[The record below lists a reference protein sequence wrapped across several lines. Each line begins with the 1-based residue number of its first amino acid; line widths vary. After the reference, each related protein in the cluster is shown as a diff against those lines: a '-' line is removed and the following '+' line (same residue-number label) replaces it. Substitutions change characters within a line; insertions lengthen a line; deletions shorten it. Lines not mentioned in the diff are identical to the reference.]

1 MRDETS
7 SHPAN
12 ALHQISAT
20 TDRTM
25 ENSAGAGTTAREF
38 IFVLGMGRSGT
49 SALTRVLSLCNVA
62 LPQNLLPANADN
74 QRGYWEPMDVI
85 ELNDRFLLQ
94 YDANW
99 YEPSLKVQHAAI
111 EPARRQ
117 TFVSEIVSFLE
128 GCPERPVVV
137 IKEPRITALT
147 DYWFEAALRM
157 NSSIKVVVAVRHPAE
172 VAASLAARDGVSLVL
187 SSALWLK
194 YNLLAERAS
203 RKFPRVFVDYGN
215 LLDDWRR
222 ETGRIASALDIGLE
236 AASDAEIA
244 RFLSRGLRHQ
254 VADNPAA
261 ELFEQNWIAMLHA
274 ELSDA
279 TRDLPLDPGLI
290 DTIFAAFAN
299 GGIDLT
305 AAIREFETRFAPSS
319 G

>member
-7 SHPAN
+7 SHPAD
-12 ALHQISAT
+12 ALRQMGAR
-20 TDRTM
+20 TDRATQ
-25 ENSAGAGTTAREF
+25 NSTGAGTSAREF

-62 LPQNLLPANADN
+62 LPQNLLPANAAN
-74 QRGYWEPMDVI
+74 QRGYWESIDVI

-99 YEPSLKVQHAAI
+99 YEPSLKVQRSTI
-111 EPARRQ
+111 EPARREA
-117 TFVSEIVSFLE
+117 FVSEIVGFLE

-137 IKEPRITALT
+137 IKEPRITGLT
-147 DYWFEAALRM
+147 EYWFEAALRM
-157 NSSIKVVVAVRHPAE
+157 NSSIKVIVAVRHPAE
-172 VAASLAARDGVSLVL
+172 VAASLAARDGVSLSL

-203 RKFPRVFVDYGN
+203 REFPRVFVDYSN

-222 ETGRIASALDIGLE
+222 EIDRVAGALDISLE
-236 AASDAEIA
+236 AVSEAEIA
-244 RFLSRGLRHQ
+244 QFLSRGLRHQ
-254 VADNPAA
+254 IASNPAA
-261 ELFEQNWIAMLHA
+261 ELLEQNWMGMLHA
-274 ELSDA
+274 ELSNA
-279 TRDLPLDPGLI
+279 ARDLPLDSHLV

-305 AAIREFETRFAPSS
+305 AAIAEFETRFAPSS